1 MSEQKILPF
10 YMTYPLPV
18 YVREEDTILK
28 DLEYLQQ
35 LYPADAKKYQKKIVS
50 VLNKIDYESSMIQVF
65 RKGLTGRRQ
74 FLRRPL
80 AGPADGSCTAWRKV

>member
-1 MSEQKILPF
+1 MVVFVCGLAHLPGRKNRIYRIENCWSKSVDREANFFEKTPF

-35 LYPADAKKYQKKIVS
+35 LYPADAKKYQKKIV
-50 VLNKIDYESSMIQVF
+50 
-65 RKGLTGRRQ
+65 
-74 FLRRPL
+74 
-80 AGPADGSCTAWRKV
+80 